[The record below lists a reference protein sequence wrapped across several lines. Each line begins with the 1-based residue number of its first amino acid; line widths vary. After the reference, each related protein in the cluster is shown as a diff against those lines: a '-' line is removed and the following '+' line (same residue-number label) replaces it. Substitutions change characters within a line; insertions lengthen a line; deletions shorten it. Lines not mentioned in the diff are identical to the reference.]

1 MQNPDGTKPFYLDVV
16 ETGPDIRMVF
26 QNTSGLHPTADKV
39 LIQPVEIQKK
49 SAGGIILADQTTDK
63 EELAQVIGTVIA
75 MGGTCKAVDAQGN
88 LICPE
93 MEGIEVGDLILY
105 ARYTGAEFP
114 VNGIRYRIARA
125 RDIIG
130 KATKL
135 PDSILRG
142 AASSK
147 EVFGAN
153 ESAAA

>member
-1 MQNPDGTKPFYLDVV
+1 MQNPDGTISLTNVSAAEYTAVTTYP
-16 ETGPDIRMVF
+16 
-26 QNTSGLHPTADKV
+26 NTSGLHPTADKV

-49 SAGGIILADQTTDK
+49 SAGGILLADQTTDK

-75 MGGTCKAVDAQGN
+75 MGNTCKE
-88 LICPE
+88 CPE
-93 MEGIEVGDLILY
+93 MDGIAVGDLVLY
-105 ARYTGAEFP
+105 ARYSGAEFP

-142 AASSK
+142 AQSSK
-147 EVFGAN
+147 STFGAN